1 MNGSEALLSQLDKIL
16 SGIVGSIASAIV
28 RRRMP
33 SEAVLMGWAK
43 RLRKAAELIEGYL
56 HGS

>member
-1 MNGSEALLSQLDKIL
+1 MNRSEALLTQLDLIL
-16 SGIVGSIASAIV
+16 RGTAGAIASAIV

-33 SEAVLMGWAK
+33 SEAVLAGWAK